1 MKKQR
6 LFLFFVLL
14 VAAALVAACG
24 SPAAAPTE
32 VPAVEEPTSA
42 PVGDD
47 TQPEATAVV
56 DTSGDAPT
64 AEPEV
69 ETGGVP
75 ADIPLIEGYRDLQ
88 ISPDSTNMSYIIDG
102 MTIADVVAYYQV
114 ELEAVGWE
122 MGRAPDNA
130 LPNMGTMGRV
140 NAQGDRVSFSLQN
153 NPVGG
158 FVVIRIT
165 ISRSGK

>member
-47 TQPEATAVV
+47 AQPEATAVV

>member
-24 SPAAAPTE
+24 SPAAVPTE

-47 TQPEATAVV
+47 AQPEATAVV

-140 NAQGDRVSFSLQN
+140 NEQGDRVSFSLQN